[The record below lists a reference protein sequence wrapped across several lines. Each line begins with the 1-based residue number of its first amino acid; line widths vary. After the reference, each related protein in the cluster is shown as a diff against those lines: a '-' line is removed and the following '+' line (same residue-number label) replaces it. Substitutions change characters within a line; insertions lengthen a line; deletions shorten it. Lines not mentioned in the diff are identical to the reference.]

1 MKASSLN
8 FKTTAP
14 ATAGTSPSPATT
26 GPISPATPW
35 RRATIVHNMMPYGVA
50 AKAIFAKANGLSAY
64 YKATGTNR
72 RTDERADTGPA
83 ESLALPVGA
92 AS

>member
-1 MKASSLN
+1 MKTSPLTA
-8 FKTTAP
+8 KTVAP
-14 ATAGTSPSPATT
+14 ATAGLTAST
-26 GPISPATPW
+26 IHW
-35 RRATIVHNMMPYGVA
+35 RRAAIVHNMMPYGAA

-72 RTDERADTGPA
+72 RADERTDSGAA
-83 ESLALPVGA
+83 VSLALPVGA